1 MESQDANGVV
11 NKSFMMLFAFL
22 QERMI
27 HMVLSNAYNYINV
40 LDKAAD
46 ASWVRND
53 VLANNIAN
61 AGAPNYKRKDVQFET
76 YLSNAVAGTDS
87 LDETVANIDLSTLE
101 STTYTEQ
108 AGLSYREDGNNVD
121 ISTENVEL
129 AKNQLKYLYAD
140 EFCESG
146 IWPVEV
152 SDEDHLKIKSE

>member
-61 AGAPNYKRKDVQFET
+61 ADTPNYKRKDVQFET
-76 YLSNAVAGTDS
+76 YLSNAVACTDS

-129 AKNQLKYLYAD
+129 AKNQLKYYTLMNSVNQ
-140 EFCESG
+140 EFG
-146 IWPVEV
+146 R
-152 SDEDHLKIKSE
+152 LKSAMKTT

>member
-61 AGAPNYKRKDVQFET
+61 ADTPNYKRKDVQFET

-129 AKNQLKYLYAD
+129 AENQLKYYTLMNSVNQ
-140 EFCESG
+140 EFG
-146 IWPVEV
+146 R
-152 SDEDHLKIKSE
+152 LKSAMKTT

>member
-1 MESQDANGVV
+1 MESKDANGVV

-46 ASWVRND
+46 SSWVRND

-61 AGAPNYKRKDVQFET
+61 ADTPNYKRKDVQFET

-129 AKNQLKYLYAD
+129 AKNQLKYYTLVNSVNQ
-140 EFCESG
+140 EFG
-146 IWPVEV
+146 R
-152 SDEDHLKIKSE
+152 LKSAMKTT

>member
-61 AGAPNYKRKDVQFET
+61 ADTPNYKRKDVQFET

-87 LDETVANIDLSTLE
+87 LDETVENIDLSTLE

-129 AKNQLKYLYAD
+129 AKNQLKYYTLMNSVNQ
-140 EFCESG
+140 EFG
-146 IWPVEV
+146 R
-152 SDEDHLKIKSE
+152 LKSAMKTT

>member
-1 MESQDANGVV
+1 
-11 NKSFMMLFAFL
+11 
-22 QERMI
+22 
-27 HMVLSNAYNYINV
+27 MVLSNAYNYINV

-61 AGAPNYKRKDVQFET
+61 ADTPNYKRKDVQFET

-87 LDETVANIDLSTLE
+87 LDETVANIDLSTLG

-129 AKNQLKYLYAD
+129 AKNQLKYYTLMNSVNQ
-140 EFCESG
+140 EFG
-146 IWPVEV
+146 R
-152 SDEDHLKIKSE
+152 LKSAMKTT

>member
-27 HMVLSNAYNYINV
+27 HMVLSNAYNYIIV

-61 AGAPNYKRKDVQFET
+61 ADTPNYKRKDVQFET

-129 AKNQLKYLYAD
+129 AKNQLKYYTLMNSVNQ
-140 EFCESG
+140 EFG
-146 IWPVEV
+146 R
-152 SDEDHLKIKSE
+152 LKSAMKTT

>member
-1 MESQDANGVV
+1 MESQDAKGVV

-61 AGAPNYKRKDVQFET
+61 ADTPNYKRKDVQFET

-129 AKNQLKYLYAD
+129 AKNQLKYYTLMNSVNQ
-140 EFCESG
+140 EFG
-146 IWPVEV
+146 R
-152 SDEDHLKIKSE
+152 LKSAMKTT

>member
-61 AGAPNYKRKDVQFET
+61 ADTPNYKRKDVQFET
-76 YLSNAVAGTDS
+76 YLSNVVAGTDS

-129 AKNQLKYLYAD
+129 AKNQLKYYTLMNSVNQ
-140 EFCESG
+140 EFG
-146 IWPVEV
+146 R
-152 SDEDHLKIKSE
+152 LKSAMKTT

>member
-1 MESQDANGVV
+1 
-11 NKSFMMLFAFL
+11 
-22 QERMI
+22 
-27 HMVLSNAYNYINV
+27 MVLSNAYNYINV

-61 AGAPNYKRKDVQFET
+61 ADTPNYKRKDVQFET

-129 AKNQLKYLYAD
+129 AKNQLKYYTLMNSVNR
-140 EFCESG
+140 EFG
-146 IWPVEV
+146 R
-152 SDEDHLKIKSE
+152 LKSAMKTT

>member
-46 ASWVRND
+46 GSWVRND

-61 AGAPNYKRKDVQFET
+61 ADTPNYKRKDVQFET

-129 AKNQLKYLYAD
+129 AKNQLKYYTLMNSVNQ
-140 EFCESG
+140 EFG
-146 IWPVEV
+146 R
-152 SDEDHLKIKSE
+152 LKSAMKTT

>member
-40 LDKAAD
+40 LDKVAD

-61 AGAPNYKRKDVQFET
+61 ADTPNYKRKDVQFET

-129 AKNQLKYLYAD
+129 AKNQLKYYTLMNSVNQ
-140 EFCESG
+140 EFG
-146 IWPVEV
+146 R
-152 SDEDHLKIKSE
+152 LKSAMKTT

>member
-61 AGAPNYKRKDVQFET
+61 ADTPNYKRKDVQFET
-76 YLSNAVAGTDS
+76 YLSNAVAGTAS
-87 LDETVANIDLSTLE
+87 LDETVANSDLSTLE

-129 AKNQLKYLYAD
+129 AKNQLKYYTLMNSVNQ
-140 EFCESG
+140 EFG
-146 IWPVEV
+146 R
-152 SDEDHLKIKSE
+152 LKSAMKTT

>member
-61 AGAPNYKRKDVQFET
+61 ADTPNYKRKDVQFET
-76 YLSNAVAGTDS
+76 YLSNAVAGTDT

-129 AKNQLKYLYAD
+129 AKNQLKYYTLMNSVNQ
-140 EFCESG
+140 EFG
-146 IWPVEV
+146 R
-152 SDEDHLKIKSE
+152 LKSAMKTT

>member
-40 LDKAAD
+40 LDKEAD

-61 AGAPNYKRKDVQFET
+61 ADTPNYKRKDVQFET

-129 AKNQLKYLYAD
+129 AKNQLKYYTLMNSVNQ
-140 EFCESG
+140 EFG
-146 IWPVEV
+146 R
-152 SDEDHLKIKSE
+152 LKSAMKTT

>member
-61 AGAPNYKRKDVQFET
+61 ADTPNYKRKDVQFET

-129 AKNQLKYLYAD
+129 AKNQLKYYTLMNFVNQ
-140 EFCESG
+140 EFG
-146 IWPVEV
+146 R
-152 SDEDHLKIKSE
+152 LKSAMKTT

>member
-61 AGAPNYKRKDVQFET
+61 ADTPNYKRKDVQFET

-87 LDETVANIDLSTLE
+87 LGGTVANIDLSTLE

-129 AKNQLKYLYAD
+129 AKNQLKYYTLMNSVNQ
-140 EFCESG
+140 EFG
-146 IWPVEV
+146 R
-152 SDEDHLKIKSE
+152 LKSAMKTT

>member
-61 AGAPNYKRKDVQFET
+61 ADTPNYKRKDVQFET

-129 AKNQLKYLYAD
+129 AINQLTYYTLMNSVNQ
-140 EFCESG
+140 EFG
-146 IWPVEV
+146 R
-152 SDEDHLKIKSE
+152 LKSAMKTT

>member
-27 HMVLSNAYNYINV
+27 HMVLSNAYNSINV
-40 LDKAAD
+40 LAKAAD
-46 ASWVRND
+46 ACWVRND

-61 AGAPNYKRKDVQFET
+61 ADTPNYKRKDVQFET

-129 AKNQLKYLYAD
+129 AKNQLKYYTLMNSVNQ
-140 EFCESG
+140 EFG
-146 IWPVEV
+146 R
-152 SDEDHLKIKSE
+152 LKSAMKTT